1 MIEDTREVL
10 GTKIRIAIDA
20 DFPCAMEKIE
30 QAFDEVRRIDRTYS
44 RFTTE
49 NELARLNTT
58 LNAWAHIT
66 PELWHLLTFAKQL
79 EQETHGAFDLSVK
92 GILENWG
99 YDAAYDLAHER
110 TNGITGHFELNAMT
124 HDVRLTAPIELGA
137 LGKGHALDRMRTLL
151 ADAPN
156 VFINAGGDIY
166 ARGDN
171 TKRKMWTCYLE
182 HPQDSTQVIGEIAIQ
197 DGFFAGSSPRVRR
210 WRDRHHLVDVRTKL
224 PANEMLATFV
234 YAETGLLAD
243 GYATAL
249 FVSGFEQAKK
259 IVHKKKLAAVLVS
272 PENTV
277 FISKE
282 FPGKLYQ

>member
-1 MIEDTREVL
+1 MLEVTREVL

-20 DFPCAMEKIE
+20 DFPCAMEQIE
-30 QAFDEVRRIDRTYS
+30 QAFDEVRRIDTMYS
-44 RFTTE
+44 RFSTG
-49 NELARLNTT
+49 NELARINATLNTWT
-58 LNAWAHIT
+58 RIT

-99 YDAAYDLAHER
+99 YDAAYNLAHEQ
-110 TNGITGHFELNAMT
+110 TSGATGHFELNAAT
-124 HDVRLTAPIELGA
+124 HEVLLTAPIEIGA
-137 LGKGHALDRMRTLL
+137 LGKGYALDCMRALL
-151 ADAPN
+151 AKAPN

-171 TKRKMWTCYLE
+171 TERKMWTCYLE
-182 HPQDSTQVIGEIAIQ
+182 HPHDPTQAIGEIAIR

-224 PANEMLATFV
+224 PANAMLATFV

-249 FVSGFEQAKK
+249 FVAGFEQAKK
-259 IVHKKKLAAVLVS
+259 IVQEKKLAAALVS

-277 FISKE
+277 FISKD